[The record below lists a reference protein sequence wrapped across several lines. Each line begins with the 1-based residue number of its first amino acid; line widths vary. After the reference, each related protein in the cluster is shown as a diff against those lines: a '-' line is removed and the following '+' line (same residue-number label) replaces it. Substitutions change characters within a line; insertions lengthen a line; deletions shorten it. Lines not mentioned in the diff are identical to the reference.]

1 MSNTPETDRI
11 FAVKHNS
18 PPTYLMD
25 EMRRMEM
32 KIIDMKAQLEL
43 LKECLPTI
51 KKTKTKE
58 VSND

>member
-1 MSNTPETDRI
+1 MSNTPETDKI
-11 FAVKHNS
+11 FAIKHNQ
-18 PPTYLMD
+18 PATYLME

-43 LKECLPTI
+43 IKDGVPAA

-58 VSND
+58 VTND